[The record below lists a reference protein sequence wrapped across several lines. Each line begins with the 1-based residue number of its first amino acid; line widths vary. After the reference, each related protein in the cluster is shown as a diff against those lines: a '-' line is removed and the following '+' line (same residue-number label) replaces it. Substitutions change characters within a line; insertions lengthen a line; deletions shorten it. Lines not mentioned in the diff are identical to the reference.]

1 METENSRLRKG
12 RTLKT
17 PVANKLAQL
26 RPQPYEEV
34 CGVNNHAISY
44 RLDPPR
50 LQEPSPL
57 ASLRPSVTQ
66 KQDKWQ
72 SGDPFL
78 TQGNLSHSCTNTNCA
93 ASDQMHKITT
103 PKSLLATCVGARH
116 QTRDRDWDTGQAKGK
131 ENTGRPRRLAGRYR
145 RWGHAPAHQCLHIAE
160 EMAVHCPLPVCS
172 SVARSCPPCVSA
184 PGIRSTCSG
193 RTYADMPLASAR
205 EPGSC

>member
-103 PKSLLATCVGARH
+103 PKSLLATCRH
-116 QTRDRDWDTGQAKGK
+116 VIVTGTQDRLRGRKTRAGQDVWQGGT
-131 ENTGRPRRLAGRYR
+131 EDGGMRLRTSACISLKKWLCIAPCLCVLLSR
-145 RWGHAPAHQCLHIAE
+145 GH
-160 EMAVHCPLPVCS
+160 V
-172 SVARSCPPCVSA
+172 R
-184 PGIRSTCSG
+184 
-193 RTYADMPLASAR
+193 LASAR
-205 EPGSC
+205 LVSVQPVVGGRTQTCH